1 MKPGLVCASCLL
13 TWLIERLALVSR
25 ESECYDMVRSVS
37 EVIRDGFHPTANV
50 GSLANR
56 SIEIADEMIR
66 DCAEHFAKIK
76 SGNNQIA
83 RQALPKARD
92 FIAGAKSPKE
102 AFERM
107 CALAAAGNV
116 APVGAP
122 SGASKFE
129 EVENIL
135 KGQSPLPSFRGDVYG
150 AVRNAS
156 HILYVADN
164 SGEIGF
170 DSLLLSKLNEMGKK
184 ITLVVKEGPFF
195 EDATQKEVSFFGLDA
210 CVDRVLTTRAF
221 FVPAES
227 PPALFDAFKKSDLV
241 FCKGTGNYEGLQGE
255 SEGKSTIF
263 MLKVKCRPISRM
275 LQMNIGDFVVR
286 LEE

>member
-1 MKPGLVCASCLL
+1 MGHKG
-13 TWLIERLALVSR
+13 
-25 ESECYDMVRSVS
+25 ECYDMVRAVS
-37 EVIRDGFHPTANV
+37 KMLSDGFQPTTNL

-56 SIEIADEMIR
+56 SIEVADGMIR
-66 DCAEHFAKIK
+66 DCTDHFEKIK
-76 SGNNQIA
+76 SGNNQLA

-102 AFERM
+102 ALKRA

-116 APVGAP
+116 APIGAP
-122 SGASKFE
+122 SGASRFE

-135 KGQSPLPSFRGDVYG
+135 KGRSPLPSFRGDVYR
-150 AVRNAS
+150 AAQNSS

-184 ITLVVKEGPFF
+184 ITLVVKKGPFF
-195 EDATQKEVSFFGLDA
+195 EDATQEEVSFFGLDT

-221 FVPAES
+221 FVPRES
-227 PPALFDAFKKSDLV
+227 PPALIDAFEKSDLV
-241 FCKGTGNYEGLQGE
+241 ICKGTGNYEGLQGE
-255 SEGKSTIF
+255 TEGKSTIF
-263 MLKVKCRPISRM
+263 MLKVKCRPISKM
-275 LQMNIGDFVVR
+275 LQRNIGDFVVK
-286 LEE
+286 LVK